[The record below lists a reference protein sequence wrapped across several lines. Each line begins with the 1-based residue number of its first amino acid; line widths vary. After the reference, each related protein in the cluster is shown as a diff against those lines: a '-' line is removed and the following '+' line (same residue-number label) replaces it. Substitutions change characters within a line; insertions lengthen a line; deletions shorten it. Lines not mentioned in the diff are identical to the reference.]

1 MMLGIISM
9 VALIGTLGSQ
19 GTPATPATPA
29 AKQTSSAAAQ
39 APTVAPK
46 DADILIKDA
55 LADAK
60 KSGRV
65 VFVRFTATWCGWCR
79 LMEKTLD
86 EPEVRERFDK
96 QFVVVT
102 LDVLEQGPKKPFEN
116 PNGEKWLNSLG
127 GAGGGIPFFATLDA
141 KGKKLIDSNL
151 MPTGQ
156 NKNLGCPATD
166 EEVKLFGDYLDKSG
180 KKLSASDKQFILG
193 RFKANAPKI

>member
-1 MMLGIISM
+1 MMLGMIAL
-9 VALIGTLGSQ
+9 VALIGNPVSQ
-19 GTPATPATPA
+19 EIKQA
-29 AKQTSSAAAQ
+29 APVAAQ
-39 APTVAPK
+39 APAVAPK
-46 DADILIKDA
+46 DADVLIKDA

-86 EPEVRERFDK
+86 EPAVRERFDK

-141 KGKKLIDSNL
+141 KGKKLVDSNL

-166 EEVKLFGDYLDKSG
+166 AEIKLFGEYLDKSG
-180 KKLSASDKQFILG
+180 KKLSADDKAFILG
-193 RFKANAPKI
+193 RFKANAPKN

>member
-1 MMLGIISM
+1 
-9 VALIGTLGSQ
+9 V
-19 GTPATPATPA
+19 
-29 AKQTSSAAAQ
+29 AQ
-39 APTVAPK
+39 APAVAPK
-46 DADILIKDA
+46 DADVLIKDA

-86 EPEVRERFDK
+86 EPAVRERFDK

-127 GAGGGIPFFATLDA
+127 GAGGGIPFFATLDS

-166 EEVKLFGDYLDKSG
+166 EEIKLFGDYLDKSG
-180 KKLSASDKQFILG
+180 KKLSADDKAFILG
-193 RFKANAPKI
+193 RFKANAPKN

>member
-1 MMLGIISM
+1 MMLGMITL
-9 VALIGTLGSQ
+9 VGLIGNPVLQ
-19 GTPATPATPA
+19 GTPVTKQAAPAV
-29 AKQTSSAAAQ
+29 AQ
-39 APTVAPK
+39 APAVAPK
-46 DADILIKDA
+46 DADVLIKDA

-86 EPEVRERFDK
+86 EPAVRERFDK

-127 GAGGGIPFFATLDA
+127 GAGGGIPFFATLDS

-166 EEVKLFGDYLDKSG
+166 EEIKLFGDYLDKSG
-180 KKLSASDKQFILG
+180 KKLSADDKAFILG
-193 RFKANAPKI
+193 RFKANAPKN

>member
-1 MMLGIISM
+1 MLGMIAL
-9 VALIGTLGSQ
+9 VGLIGNPVLQ
-19 GTPATPATPA
+19 GTPVTKQAAPAV
-29 AKQTSSAAAQ
+29 AQ
-39 APTVAPK
+39 APAVAPK
-46 DADILIKDA
+46 DADLLIKDA
-55 LADAK
+55 LGDAK

-86 EPEVRERFDK
+86 EPAVRERFDK

-127 GAGGGIPFFATLDA
+127 GAGGGIPFFATLDS

-166 EEVKLFGDYLDKSG
+166 EEIKLFGDYLDKSG
-180 KKLSASDKQFILG
+180 KKLSADDKAFILG
-193 RFKANAPKI
+193 RFKANAPKN

>member
-1 MMLGIISM
+1 MMLGIITM
-9 VALIGTLGSQ
+9 VALMGNPGLQ
-19 GTPATPATPA
+19 GTPATNQKP
-29 AKQTSSAAAQ
+29 SAAAQ
-39 APTVAPK
+39 APAVAPK
-46 DADILIKDA
+46 DADVLIKDA

-86 EPEVRERFDK
+86 EPAVRERFDK

-141 KGKKLIDSNL
+141 KGTKLIDSNL

-193 RFKANAPKI
+193 RFKANAPKN